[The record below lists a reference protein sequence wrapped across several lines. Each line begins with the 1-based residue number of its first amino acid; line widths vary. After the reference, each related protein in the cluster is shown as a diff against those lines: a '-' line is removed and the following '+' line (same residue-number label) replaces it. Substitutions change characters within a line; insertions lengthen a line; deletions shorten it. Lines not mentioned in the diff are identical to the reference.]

1 MLRCRFFKATS
12 CTIGSIVD
20 FLEKQDHLLCPLLLI
35 LFRCSFQFGVK
46 NFFQRTK
53 NNYSE
58 QLLRIK
64 HIIQLHWH
72 ILCESTMNMEVG
84 GIMKKNLTTKILEA
98 HLVNGSL
105 IPESEISI
113 RIDHTLLQDA
123 TGTMAMLEFIAMGL
137 PRVKVDLAAQY
148 IDHNLLQT
156 DYKNADDHAF
166 LTTASMKFGIHLSR
180 PGNGVSHQVHLERFG
195 KPGITLLGA
204 DSHSPTA
211 AGLSVLA
218 IGAGGL
224 DVALAMAG
232 HPFNLPCPKVMG
244 GQLTGKLPDWVSG
257 KDVILEMLRRHTVK
271 GGVGKVIEYFGPGVA
286 TLSVTD
292 RATIG
297 NMGAE
302 LGATSSIF
310 PSDER
315 TREFLVSQGRG
326 DCWQPLGAD
335 VGASYDEYDEI
346 DLSTL
351 EPLIAC
357 PSSPDNVV
365 PVTEV
370 AGIKVDQII
379 VGSSVNSSYRD
390 LMTVC
395 RIVEGSRIAPGV
407 HFHVNPGSRQA
418 LENVAQDGGI
428 MMLLMAGI
436 SIHQSGCLGCIG
448 MGQAPGTDQV
458 SLRTFPR
465 NFPGRSGT
473 KGDKV
478 YLCSPET
485 AAASGISGVITDPR
499 TLAKNKPYPAI
510 ANPSKYLLDDSGII
524 YPSGMNSDT
533 IIKTGPNIIP
543 LPDFEELPEQLDA
556 TVIINLGD
564 NITTDHIMPA
574 GNKVLP
580 LRSNIPAISEHVFEQ
595 LDADFPSRARTAGN
609 GVIVA
614 GENYGQGSS
623 REHAAIAPRYLGIR
637 AKIVKSFA
645 RIHKANL
652 INFGIVPLV
661 FKNPDDIELFK
672 QGTKIA
678 IPQVRQLV
686 INGATEIPVKIG
698 GREIVTTLD
707 ISVRQRQE
715 LLAGGTLNYVKQNI
729 GSDGEK
735 CDG

>member
-1 MLRCRFFKATS
+1 
-12 CTIGSIVD
+12 
-20 FLEKQDHLLCPLLLI
+20 
-35 LFRCSFQFGVK
+35 
-46 NFFQRTK
+46 
-53 NNYSE
+53 
-58 QLLRIK
+58 
-64 HIIQLHWH
+64 
-72 ILCESTMNMEVG
+72 MN
-84 GIMKKNLTTKILEA
+84 KNLTTKILES
-98 HLVNGSL
+98 HLVSGRL
-105 IPESEISI
+105 IPGTEISI

-137 PRVKVDLAAQY
+137 PRVKVGLAAQY

-166 LTTASMKFGIHLSR
+166 LTSAAMKYGVHLSK

-195 KPGITLLGA
+195 APGVTLLGA

-211 AGLSVLA
+211 AGLSMLA

-232 HPFNLPCPKVMG
+232 HSFNLPCPQVMG
-244 GQLTGKLPDWVSG
+244 VKLTGKLPDWVSG
-257 KDVILEMLRRHTVK
+257 KDVILEMLRRHSVK
-271 GGVGKVIEYFGPGVA
+271 GGVDKVIEYYGPGVA

-310 PSDER
+310 PSDMR

-326 DCWQPLGAD
+326 DCWQPLAADEGAD
-335 VGASYDEYDEI
+335 YDAYDEI

-351 EPLIAC
+351 VPLIAC

-365 PVTEV
+365 AVSEV
-370 AGIKVDQII
+370 AGTKVDQVI

-395 RIVEGSRIAPGV
+395 RIMEGNRVAPGV
-407 HFHVNPGSRQA
+407 HFHINPGSRQA
-418 LENVAQDGGI
+418 LENVAQDGGVL
-428 MMLLMAGI
+428 MLLMAGV

-485 AAASGISGVITDPR
+485 AAASGIYGVITDPR
-499 TLAKNKPYPAI
+499 TLGGSRPYPSVQ
-510 ANPSKYLLDDSGII
+510 NPEKYLLDDSGII
-524 YPSGMNSDT
+524 FPLEDGSAVELKS
-533 IIKTGPNIIP
+533 GPNIVP
-543 LPDFEELPEQLDA
+543 FPDFEALPDSLEMGVVITLD
-556 TVIINLGD
+556 D

-574 GNKVLP
+574 GNNVLP

-595 LDADFPSRARTAGN
+595 VDAEFPARARATGN
-609 GVIVA
+609 GIIIA

-652 INFGIVPLV
+652 VNFGIVPLI
-661 FKNPDDIELFK
+661 FKDPGDMNLFK
-672 QGTKIA
+672 RGDQIS
-678 IPQVRQLV
+678 IPDIRRL
-686 INGATEIPVKIG
+686 IESGISEIPVFVNGMKIITLL
-698 GREIVTTLD
+698 EISD
-707 ISVRQRQE
+707 RQRNE
-715 LLAGGTLNYVKQNI
+715 LLAGGTLNFVKQYHL
-729 GSDGEK
+729 
-735 CDG
+735 

>member
-1 MLRCRFFKATS
+1 M
-12 CTIGSIVD
+12 
-20 FLEKQDHLLCPLLLI
+20 P
-35 LFRCSFQFGVK
+35 
-46 NFFQRTK
+46 
-53 NNYSE
+53 
-58 QLLRIK
+58 
-64 HIIQLHWH
+64 
-72 ILCESTMNMEVG
+72 
-84 GIMKKNLTTKILEA
+84 KNLTTKILEA
-98 HLVNGSL
+98 HIVEGELKHGT
-105 IPESEISI
+105 EISI
-113 RIDHTLLQDA
+113 RIDQTLLQDA

-137 PRVKVDLAAQY
+137 TRVKVDLAAQY

-166 LTTASMKFGIHLSR
+166 LTSAAQKFGVHLSR
-180 PGNGVSHQVHLERFG
+180 PGNGISHQVHLERFG
-195 KPGITLLGA
+195 KPSLTLLGA
-204 DSHSPTA
+204 DSHTPTA
-211 AGLSVLA
+211 AGMAMLSM
-218 IGAGGL
+218 GAGGL

-232 HPFNLPCPKVMG
+232 HPFNLPCPRVMG
-244 GQLTGKLPDWVSG
+244 VKLTGRLPDWVSG
-257 KDVILEMLRRHTVK
+257 KDVILELLRRHTVK
-271 GGVGKVIEYFGPGVA
+271 GGVGKVIEYYGPGVA

-302 LGATSSIF
+302 LGATSSLF

-326 DCWQPLGAD
+326 ECWAPLSADAGA
-335 VGASYDEYDEI
+335 AYDDYDEI

-365 PVTEV
+365 AVRDV
-370 AGIKVDQII
+370 AGTKVDQVI

-395 RIVEGSRIAPGV
+395 RIFEGSRVAPGV

-418 LENVAQDGGI
+418 LENVAQDGGVL
-428 MMLLMAGI
+428 MLLMAGI

-485 AAASGISGVITDPR
+485 AAASGLAGVITDPR
-499 TLAKNKPYPAI
+499 DLGKHRSYPAVQ
-510 ANPSKYLLDDSGII
+510 NPDNYLLDDSGII
-524 YPSGMNSDT
+524 FPLTYEEASTVD
-533 IIKTGPNIIP
+533 IVTGPNIVP
-543 LPDFEELPEQLDA
+543 FPDFEALPDTLRAEV
-556 TVIINLGD
+556 VIKLGD

-595 LDADFPSRARTAGN
+595 IDADFPDRARTTGN
-609 GVIVA
+609 GVVIG

-652 INFGIVPLV
+652 VNFGILPLV
-661 FKNPDDIELFK
+661 FTNSTDYDLFNQGSSLTFPD
-672 QGTKIA
+672 
-678 IPQVRQLV
+678 VRKLV
-686 INGATEIPVKIG
+686 EDGVREIPVLIN
-698 GREIVTTLD
+698 GREVVTLLD
-707 ISVRQRQE
+707 VSDRQRKE
-715 LLAGGTLNYVKQNI
+715 LLAGGTLNYVKKSK
-729 GSDGEK
+729 GGA
-735 CDG
+735 

>member
-1 MLRCRFFKATS
+1 MP
-12 CTIGSIVD
+12 
-20 FLEKQDHLLCPLLLI
+20 E
-35 LFRCSFQFGVK
+35 
-46 NFFQRTK
+46 
-53 NNYSE
+53 
-58 QLLRIK
+58 
-64 HIIQLHWH
+64 
-72 ILCESTMNMEVG
+72 
-84 GIMKKNLTTKILEA
+84 NLTTKILEA
-98 HLVNGSL
+98 HLVEGTL
-105 IPESEISI
+105 VPGTEISI

-166 LTTASMKFGIHLSR
+166 LTSAAMKFGVHLSR
-180 PGNGVSHQVHLERFG
+180 PGNGISHQVHLERFG
-195 KPGITLLGA
+195 RPGLTLLGA
-204 DSHSPTA
+204 DSHTPTA
-211 AGLSVLA
+211 AGLSMLA
-218 IGAGGL
+218 MGAGGL

-244 GQLTGKLPDWVSG
+244 VKLVGRLPEWVSG
-257 KDVILEMLRRHTVK
+257 KDVVLEMLRRHTVK
-271 GGVGKVIEYFGPGVA
+271 GGVGKVIEYYGPGVE

-302 LGATSSIF
+302 LGATSSLF

-315 TREFLVSQGRG
+315 TRQFLVSQGRG
-326 DCWQPLGAD
+326 DCWQPLAADEGA
-335 VGASYDEYDEI
+335 VYDEYDEI

-365 PVTEV
+365 PVREV
-370 AGIKVDQII
+370 AGTKVDQVI

-395 RIVEGSRIAPGV
+395 RIMQGNRVAAGV

-418 LENVAQDGGI
+418 LENVAQDGGVL
-428 MMLLMAGI
+428 MLLMAGV

-473 KGDKV
+473 KNDRV

-485 AAASGISGVITDPR
+485 AAASGIAGVITDPR
-499 TLAKNKPYPAI
+499 KLGDVMSYPSVQ
-510 ANPSKYLLDDSGII
+510 NPEKYLLDDSGIVF
-524 YPSGMNSDT
+524 PLEDSSAVE
-533 IIKTGPNIIP
+533 IKTGPNIVP
-543 LPDFEELPEQLDA
+543 FPDFEALPDSLQA
-556 TVIINLGD
+556 SVAIRLGD

-580 LRSNIPAISEHVFEQ
+580 LRSNIPAISDHVFEQ
-595 LDADFPSRARTAGN
+595 VDEEFPARARSLGN
-609 GVIVA
+609 GVVVA

-623 REHAAIAPRYLGIR
+623 REHAAIAPRFLGIR

-652 INFGIVPLV
+652 VNFGILPLV
-661 FKNPDDIELFK
+661 FRDPADMELFQ
-672 QGTKIA
+672 QGDRVSF
-678 IPQVRQLV
+678 PGVRQLV
-686 INGATEIPVKIG
+686 ESGAVEIPVLVN
-698 GREIVTTLD
+698 GREVVTLLNVSD
-707 ISVRQRQE
+707 RQRRE
-715 LLAGGTLNYVKQNI
+715 LLAGGTLNYVKNNH
-729 GSDGEK
+729 D
-735 CDG
+735 

>member
-1 MLRCRFFKATS
+1 
-12 CTIGSIVD
+12 
-20 FLEKQDHLLCPLLLI
+20 
-35 LFRCSFQFGVK
+35 
-46 NFFQRTK
+46 
-53 NNYSE
+53 
-58 QLLRIK
+58 
-64 HIIQLHWH
+64 
-72 ILCESTMNMEVG
+72 
-84 GIMKKNLTTKILEA
+84 MKKNLTTKILES
-98 HLVNGSL
+98 HLIKSSL
-105 IPESEISI
+105 VPDSEISI

-156 DYKNADDHAF
+156 DFKNADDHAF
-166 LTTASMKFGIHLSR
+166 LTTAAMKFGVYLSR

-195 KPGITLLGA
+195 IPGITLLGA
-204 DSHSPTA
+204 DSHSTTA

-244 GQLTGKLPDWVSG
+244 VKLTGRLPDWVSG

-271 GGVGKVIEYFGPGVA
+271 GGVGKVIEYYGQGVT

-302 LGATSSIF
+302 LGATSSLF
-310 PSDER
+310 PSDDR
-315 TREFLVSQGRG
+315 TREFLESQGRG
-326 DCWQPLGAD
+326 ENWQPLAADEGA
-335 VGASYDEYDEI
+335 AYDEYDEI

-365 PVTEV
+365 PVREV
-370 AGIKVDQII
+370 EGTKVDQVI

-395 RIVEGSRIAPGV
+395 RIVEGSHVAPGV
-407 HFHVNPGSRQA
+407 HFHVNPGSRQV
-418 LENVAQDGGI
+418 LENVAQDGGVL
-428 MMLLMAGI
+428 MLLMAGI

-448 MGQAPGTDQV
+448 MGQAPGSDQV

-485 AAASGISGVITDPR
+485 AAASGIYGVITDPR
-499 TLAKNKPYPAI
+499 KLGENKPYPAVQ
-510 ANPSKYLLDDSGII
+510 NPAKYLLDDSSII
-524 YPSGMNSDT
+524 FPMADSSLVE
-533 IIKTGPNIIP
+533 IKTGPNIVP
-543 LPDFEELPEQLDA
+543 LPDFEALPETLDA
-556 TVIINLGD
+556 TVIIALGD

-595 LDADFPSRARTAGN
+595 VDADFPARAMATGN
-609 GVIVA
+609 GVVVA

-652 INFGIVPLV
+652 INFGILPLV
-661 FKNPDDIELFK
+661 FKNPADIALFK
-672 QGTKIA
+672 QGEQIS
-678 IPQVRQLV
+678 ILHVRRLV
-686 INGATEIPVKIG
+686 ESGADEIPVMIN
-698 GREIVTTLD
+698 GRTVLTLLD
-707 ISVRQRQE
+707 ISRRQRQE
-715 LLAGGTLNYVKQNI
+715 LLAGGTLNYVKQHQQ
-729 GSDGEK
+729 
-735 CDG
+735 

>member
-1 MLRCRFFKATS
+1 
-12 CTIGSIVD
+12 
-20 FLEKQDHLLCPLLLI
+20 
-35 LFRCSFQFGVK
+35 
-46 NFFQRTK
+46 
-53 NNYSE
+53 
-58 QLLRIK
+58 
-64 HIIQLHWH
+64 
-72 ILCESTMNMEVG
+72 
-84 GIMKKNLTTKILEA
+84 MKKNLTTKILES
-98 HLVNGSL
+98 HLVAGQL
-105 IPESEISI
+105 VPGTEISI
-113 RIDHTLLQDA
+113 KIDHTLLQDA

-137 PRVKVDLAAQY
+137 PRVKVGLAAQY

-156 DYKNADDHAF
+156 DYKNADDHVF
-166 LTTASMKFGIHLSR
+166 LTSAAMRFGIYLSR

-195 KPGITLLGA
+195 TPGSTLLGA

-232 HPFNLPCPKVMG
+232 HPFSLPCPAVLGVK
-244 GQLTGKLPDWVSG
+244 LTGKLPEWVSG

-271 GGVGKVIEYFGPGVA
+271 GGVGKVIEYYGPGVA
-286 TLSVTD
+286 TLSATD

-310 PSDER
+310 PSDEQ
-315 TREFLVSQGRG
+315 TRDFLISQGR
-326 DCWQPLGAD
+326 CESWQLLTADTGAE
-335 VGASYDEYDEI
+335 YDEYEEI
-346 DLSTL
+346 DLSAL

-365 PVTEV
+365 PVREV
-370 AGIKVDQII
+370 AGVTVDQVI

-395 RIVEGSRIAPGV
+395 RIMEGNRVAPGV

-418 LENVAQDGGI
+418 LENVAQDGGVL
-428 MMLLMAGI
+428 MLLMAGV

-485 AAASGISGVITDPR
+485 AAASGIYGVITDPR
-499 TLAKNKPYPAI
+499 TLSAIKSYPA
-510 ANPSKYLLDDSGII
+510 AQNPARYLLDDSGII
-524 YPSGMNSDT
+524 APLPPVEAAAVE
-533 IIKTGPNIIP
+533 IKTGPNIVP
-543 LPDFEELPEQLDA
+543 LTDFEALPESLNA
-556 TVIINLGD
+556 TVVIKLGD

-595 LDADFPSRARTAGN
+595 VDAEFPARARSAGN
-609 GVIVA
+609 GIIVA

-637 AKIVKSFA
+637 AKIVTSFA

-652 INFGIVPLV
+652 VNFGIVPLTL
-661 FKNPDDIELFK
+661 KESADSELFR
-672 QGTKIA
+672 QGDQVS
-678 IPQVRQLV
+678 IPALRHLV
-686 INGATEIPVKIG
+686 EQGAVEIPVVVN
-698 GREIVTTLD
+698 GRQVVTLLEVSD
-707 ISVRQRQE
+707 RQRQE
-715 LLAGGTLNYVKQNI
+715 LLAGGTLNFVKQQ
-729 GSDGEK
+729 K
-735 CDG
+735 A

>member
-1 MLRCRFFKATS
+1 MA
-12 CTIGSIVD
+12 
-20 FLEKQDHLLCPLLLI
+20 
-35 LFRCSFQFGVK
+35 
-46 NFFQRTK
+46 
-53 NNYSE
+53 
-58 QLLRIK
+58 
-64 HIIQLHWH
+64 
-72 ILCESTMNMEVG
+72 
-84 GIMKKNLTTKILEA
+84 KNLATKILEA
-98 HLVNGSL
+98 HLVEGEL
-105 IPESEISI
+105 KPGAEISI
-113 RIDHTLLQDA
+113 AIDHTLLQDA

-137 PRVKVDLAAQY
+137 PRVKVGLAAQY

-166 LTTASMKFGIHLSR
+166 LTGAAMKFGVYLSK

-195 KPGITLLGA
+195 VPGGILLGA
-204 DSHSPTA
+204 DSHTPTA
-211 AGLSVLA
+211 AGLA
-218 IGAGGL
+218 MIGIGAGGL

-232 HPFNLPCPKVMG
+232 HPFYLPCPAVMG
-244 GQLTGKLPDWVSG
+244 VKLTGRLPDWVSG

-271 GGVGKVIEYFGPGVA
+271 GGVGKIIEYYGPGVA
-286 TLSVTD
+286 TLSATD

-315 TREFLVSQGRG
+315 TRAFLVSQGRG
-326 DCWQPLGAD
+326 DSWTPLAADEGAT
-335 VGASYDEYDEI
+335 YDQCDEI
-346 DLSTL
+346 DLSAI

-365 PVTEV
+365 PVREV
-370 AGIKVDQII
+370 AGTKVDQVI
-379 VGSSVNSSYRD
+379 VGSSVNSSFRD

-395 RIVEGSRIAPGV
+395 RMVEGRRVAAGV

-418 LENVAQDGGI
+418 LENVAQQGGVL
-428 MMLLMAGI
+428 MLLMAGV

-448 MGQAPGTDQV
+448 MGQAPGTNQV

-473 KGDKV
+473 KDDKV

-485 AAASGISGVITDPR
+485 AAASGLAGVITDPR
-499 TLAKNKPYPAI
+499 DLGKTMSWPGVN
-510 ANPSKYLLDDSGII
+510 NPESYLLDDSGIV
-524 YPSGMNSDT
+524 YPLQPEEAAAVE
-533 IIKTGPNIIP
+533 IRTGPNIVPFPDFDP
-543 LPDFEELPEQLDA
+543 LPASLEA
-556 TVIINLGD
+556 TVVIKVQD

-595 LDADFPSRARTAGN
+595 VDAEFPARALSVGN
-609 GVIVA
+609 GVVIG

-623 REHAAIAPRYLGIR
+623 REHAALAPRYLGIR

-652 INFGIVPLV
+652 VNFGILPLV
-661 FKNPDDIELFK
+661 FRDAADYGLFSQGDHVSFPD
-672 QGTKIA
+672 
-678 IPQVRQLV
+678 VRRLV
-686 INGATEIPVKIG
+686 ENGSSEIPLLLN
-698 GREIVTTLD
+698 GREIITLLD
-707 ISVRQRQE
+707 VSKRQRKE
-715 LLAGGTLNYVKQNI
+715 LLAGGTLNYVKNQ
-729 GSDGEK
+729 K
-735 CDG
+735 